1 MKHHKFK
8 PAGRKSAAFA
18 GIKQASPEL
27 IEAAIRNSQ
36 MLRESLDE
44 AISCAQIE
52 YDQEQYRLNK
62 SMGNP
67 ATL

>member
-1 MKHHKFK
+1 MKHNTHSR
-8 PAGRKSAAFA
+8 ARNKSAWVY
-18 GIKQASPEL
+18 GSIKPASPEL
-27 IEAAIRNSQ
+27 IEAALRDSP

-44 AISCAQIE
+44 ANSCAQIE
-52 YDQEQYRLNK
+52 YDKQQYENE

>member
-8 PAGRKSAAFA
+8 PSGRQSAALY

-27 IEAAIRNSQ
+27 IEAALRNSP

-44 AISCAQIE
+44 AASCAQIE
-52 YDQEQYRLNK
+52 YDKQVYQQTQR
-62 SMGNP
+62 SGNE
-67 ATL
+67 

>member
-8 PAGRKSAAFA
+8 PASRQIGAFA

-27 IEAAIRNSQ
+27 IEAALRNSP

-44 AISCAQIE
+44 AVSCAQIA
-52 YDQEQYRLNK
+52 YDQEQYENTFTR
-62 SMGNP
+62 S
-67 ATL
+67 TT

>member
-8 PAGRKSAAFA
+8 PAGRQSAAFA

-27 IEAAIRNSQ
+27 IEAAPRNSP

-44 AISCAQIE
+44 AVSCAQIE
-52 YDQEQYRLNK
+52 YDQKVYQQTQR
-62 SMGNP
+62 SMK
-67 ATL
+67 

>member
-8 PAGRKSAAFA
+8 PLGRQTGAFF
-18 GIKQASPEL
+18 GVKQASPEL
-27 IEAAIRNSQ
+27 IEAALRHSP
-36 MLRESLDE
+36 MLRELLDE
-44 AISCAQIE
+44 AVSCAQIE